1 MPDQKC
7 NIDISLGATGVE
19 TAAELGFE
27 FGKNKEI
34 TLVRLRSLHP
44 HETSRTNK
52 IQITNGSQ
60 LLVGAP
66 AHVAKFAENEL
77 KKLHVKTVKET
88 KITSINTTPSSKTEL
103 TLSNGDKMV
112 VDLYLPTIGVI
123 PNTEYVPK
131 NLLNGKG
138 DVMVDQFLR
147 VKNAPDVWAA
157 GDVVDCQPSQF
168 VYAGTSSNPCHPIP
182 PS

>member
-1 MPDQKC
+1 LPDQKC

-34 TLVRLRSLHP
+34 TLVRLRSPHLH
-44 HETSRTNK
+44 ESSRTNK

-66 AHVAKFAENEL
+66 APVARFAENEL
-77 KKLHVKTVKET
+77 KKLHVKTIKET

-168 VYAGTSSNPCHPIP
+168 VYAGTSSNPCRPIP